1 MIRIRKVFYERKR
14 NGSEHVEHENP
25 ISIYIIKNT
34 THLIFIENVYSN
46 RFSRVLCVPTLEN
59 KGKWWNT

>member
-1 MIRIRKVFYERKR
+1 MNGKGTVR
-14 NGSEHVEHENP
+14 NTWNTKIP

-34 THLIFIENVYSN
+34 THLFFIENVYSN

>member
-1 MIRIRKVFYERKR
+1 MNGKGTVR
-14 NGSEHVEHENP
+14 NTWNTKSP

-46 RFSRVLCVPTLEN
+46 RFSRVLCVPILEN